1 MEIVLGLLA
10 VLVVSGLVAAFI
22 AARPR
27 RRDAELE
34 PPPASPLPPPTASGA
49 PPAPQKPQKAKRP
62 SIPSEEELARQAAEV
77 VAEAEAVLAGA
88 REAPMPEAE
97 PVEAPPEPV
106 KPRFRDRL
114 GKARGLLAGYLGSV
128 RSRTKIDEETWE
140 ELEEALI
147 RADVGIT
154 ATTALLDQLRAQV
167 KAEGIQTSELLVD
180 ALKDN
185 LKKRLSIA
193 DRTLRIEPGMPNVWL
208 FVGVNGVGKTT
219 TIGKVGHQQ
228 VGEGRTVI
236 MAAGDTFR
244 AAAAEQLEL
253 WSKRVGAQLV
263 RGNEGGDPGAV
274 VFDAVERAAARQTDL
289 VLADTAGRL
298 HTKVNLMEELK
309 KVRRVADKPPGKVTE
324 VLLVI
329 DATTGQNGLVQ
340 AKQFTEAVEVTG
352 VVLTKL
358 DGTAKGGIVLAI
370 QNDLGIPIKLVGL
383 GETAEDLVPFDP
395 EEFIDALFA

>member
-27 RRDAELE
+27 RPGSELE
-34 PPPASPLPPPTASGA
+34 PPPPSPLAPPSAEPAPPPKQPRTRR
-49 PPAPQKPQKAKRP
+49 PA
-62 SIPSEEELARQAAEV
+62 IPSEEELARQAAEV
-77 VAEAEAVLAGA
+77 VAEAEAVLAGS
-88 REAPMPEAE
+88 REEAVEEAE
-97 PVEAPPEPV
+97 PGAVAAPER
-106 KPRFRDRL
+106 PRFRDRL

-128 RSRTKIDEETWE
+128 RSRTKIDDDTWD

-147 RADVGIT
+147 RADVGIA

-167 KAEGIQTSELLVD
+167 KAESIATPELLVD

-253 WSKRVGAQLV
+253 WSKRVGATLV

-274 VFDAVERAAARQTDL
+274 VFDAVERAAARHTDL

-298 HTKVNLMEELK
+298 HTKINLMEELK

-383 GETAEDLVPFDP
+383 GETADDLIAFDP
-395 EEFIDALFA
+395 DEFVDALFA